1 MGGRLPERG
10 CGDAIFVRAVCV
22 SRTVSGCGPEGCCRS
37 TENRS
42 RSGHCLTLLMACFI
56 IAEILRVNREPD
68 HELVFVMNTQLY
80 QSCCRLSS
88 ALDPESEPVRDQSS
102 LSVVFIQPIG
112 NFLLS
117 FSVM

>member
-22 SRTVSGCGPEGCCRS
+22 SRTVSGCGPESCCRS

-56 IAEILRVNREPD
+56 IAEILRVN
-68 HELVFVMNTQLY
+68 HEFVMNTQLY
-80 QSCCRLSS
+80 PSCCRLSS